1 MKRLI
6 ISCLFVGWATG
17 LFAQQNGGVVITRDT
32 INLSGYIYNYD
43 GTPCFHAFVESK
55 QKDTIHNIEHIITYA
70 DENGYFKLNG
80 AKFQDTLLVFNAYNH
95 ISVLNKGSRVLAI
108 YLPFNIK
115 NLTVAPLEVKA
126 ARRKAKPTI
135 QFTTKKVEPFFGFV
149 DSEFEP
155 EFVHG
160 VQYFKQN
167 IQQKLKYPEQAIENN
182 IEGVVEIEFAVLKD
196 GKLGKFKVLK
206 GLGYGCEDQIIQILK
221 NGPQAR
227 PGLMF
232 GRRVEA
238 NFIIDVEFKLTDN

>member
-1 MKRLI
+1 
-6 ISCLFVGWATG
+6 LFVCRGATG

>member
-6 ISCLFVGWATG
+6 VSFLFVVWTIG
-17 LFAQQNGGVVITRDT
+17 LFAQQKGGVVITRDT
-32 INLSGYIYNYD
+32 INLSGYVYNYD

-55 QKDTIHNIEHIITYA
+55 QKDTIYNAEAIRTYT

-80 AKFQDTLLVFNAYNH
+80 AKFQDTILVYNVYNH
-95 ISVLNKGSRVLAI
+95 VSIFNKGSRVLAI

-115 NLTVAPLEVKA
+115 NLTAVALEVKA
-126 ARRKAKPTI
+126 LRKKAKPAI
-135 QFTTKKVEPFFGFV
+135 KFTTKKVEPVVGFWEN
-149 DSEFEP
+149 EFEP

-167 IQQKLKYPEQAIENN
+167 IQQKLKYPEQAVENN
-182 IEGVVEIEFAVLKD
+182 IEGIVEIEFAILQS

-227 PGLMF
+227 PGLIS
-232 GRRVEA
+232 GRKMEVH
-238 NFIIDVEFKLTDN
+238 FIIDIEFKLTDN